1 MTVKG
6 QMAAAVTITVAG
18 TGAVADRQ
26 ARLLRG
32 VEGVQIERLAGA
44 SEDELLENLSRGDAC
59 AIVFASPAPDLPNAI
74 KRAVMARR
82 HVFVAMPAALGSKQ
96 LRALDELAAQRERVI
111 LFDHGGLGDERL
123 TFVRKMT
130 GGPQALWRPRYIRS
144 LRTGVQGA
152 TIDDLAVAELGVVLA
167 VAGGMPSRVSAFAPR
182 VDDETGAA
190 DAAMVTLSFDGGSV
204 AQLDVSLVEPMMRQ
218 EMVIACD
225 GRTILLDA
233 LDQRAPLQI
242 HAAAR
247 HRGPQTSG
255 QWAEAVSE
263 YPLGDVVDPTA
274 RAAALFVAA
283 VRSGDETRTNAV
295 EVANA
300 ALLWEMARESMARGG
315 ELLSLSDG
323 GAYPDA
329 KRPVLQLIHGGGRR
343 VTDRPAPE
351 LTLVVPGEHPQR
363 SA

>member
-1 MTVKG
+1 VTANR
-6 QMAAAVTITVAG
+6 QMSTAVTITVAG
-18 TGAVADRQ
+18 TGAGADRQ
-26 ARLLRG
+26 ARSLRG
-32 VEGVQIERLAGA
+32 VEGVEIERLTGA
-44 SEDELLENLSRGDAC
+44 SEEELLENLSRGDAE

-82 HVFVAMPAALGSKQ
+82 HVFVAMPTALGSKQ
-96 LRALDELAAQRERVI
+96 LRALHELAAQRERVI

-152 TIDDLAVAELGVVLA
+152 TLDDLAVAELGVVLA

-204 AQLDVSLVEPMMRQ
+204 AQLDVSLVEPTLRQ
-218 EMVIACD
+218 ETVIACD
-225 GRTILLDA
+225 GRTILLDS

-242 HAAAR
+242 QAAAR

-263 YPLGDVVDPTA
+263 YPLGDIVDPTA
-274 RAAALFVAA
+274 RAAAFFVAA
-283 VRSGDETRTNAV
+283 VRSGDATRTNAA
-295 EVANA
+295 EVADA
-300 ALLWEMARESMARGG
+300 ALLWETARESMARGG